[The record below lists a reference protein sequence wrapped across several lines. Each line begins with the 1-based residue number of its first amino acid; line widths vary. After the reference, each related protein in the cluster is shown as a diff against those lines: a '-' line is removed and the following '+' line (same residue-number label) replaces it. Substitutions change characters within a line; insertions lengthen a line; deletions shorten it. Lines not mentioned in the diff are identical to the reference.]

1 MKSIIPSDYPT
12 FLTDLKVRIRQA
24 QLKASLSVNREL
36 VLLYWNIGRDIITNQ
51 EKLGWGSKVI
61 DQLSH
66 DIRKEFPHMKG
77 FSVRNLKYMQAF
89 AIAYPDIE
97 FVQQLAAQLPWFH
110 LCLLITR
117 IKNRDE
123 RLFYLHKAIEHG
135 WSRSILTHQID
146 LNLYN
151 RQGKAITN
159 FSHTLP
165 SPSSDLARETLK
177 DPYIF
182 DFLALSEE
190 AQERDLE
197 DALISHIQQFL
208 LELGIGF
215 AFLGRQYPLSVGNQ
229 DFYLD
234 LLFYHTRLHCY
245 VVIELKAHEFK
256 PEYAGK
262 LNFYLSAV
270 DDLIRQEG
278 DNPTIG
284 ILLCREKNRA
294 IAEYALRDIQKPI
307 GVSEYQL
314 TRALSEDLKERLP
327 SVEDMERIIAE
338 VDLSST
344 AVPTSSVEI
353 HVISSGS
360 PKKSNKDPDTGA

>member
-1 MKSIIPSDYPT
+1 MESPRIPSDYPT
-12 FLTDLKVRIRQA
+12 FLTDLKNRIRQA
-24 QLKASLSVNREL
+24 QLKATISVNREL
-36 VLLYWNIGRDIITNQ
+36 ILLYWQIGKDILTNQ
-51 EKLGWGSKVI
+51 EILGWGAKVI
-61 DQLSH
+61 DQLSQ
-66 DIRKEFPHMKG
+66 DLRTEFPDMKG

-89 AIAYPDIE
+89 AATYPDPE
-97 FVQQLAAQLPWFH
+97 FVQQVAAQLPWFH
-110 LCLLITR
+110 ICLLITR
-117 IKNRDE
+117 IKNPNE
-123 RLFYLHKAIEHG
+123 RLFYLNQAIEHG

-146 LNLYN
+146 LNLYD

-159 FSHTLP
+159 FSHTLR
-165 SPSSDLARETLK
+165 SPASDLARETLK

-182 DFLALSEE
+182 DFLTLSEE

-215 AFLGRQYPLSVGNQ
+215 AFLGRQYPLTVGDQ

-256 PEYAGK
+256 PECAGK

-327 SVEDMERIIAE
+327 SVEEIEKTLEEIELKTM
-338 VDLSST
+338 SSM
-344 AVPTSSVEI
+344 SGEI
-353 HVISSGS
+353 EI
-360 PKKSNKDPDTGA
+360 NYKDGTKYHEKF